1 MHDARHRLAQLLRNF
16 LVVGAGNYGAMAV
29 SLGINAMLTRRLG
42 VEQFGHLALL
52 LTASQVLALVT
63 INWTH
68 TTLVR
73 FGAQEFAARGA
84 ASEAFWTRVWI
95 VVPWLVLASALVLAG
110 SDYLSAYLMIPRWGI
125 PVVLAHFAATFVL
138 LTVGAMFQA
147 KNKMRRY
154 GIVLFLDKA
163 GDGRLLLVSS
173 RHAVGR
179 NARWRFSA
187 LYAASTAAV
196 GAWGLTRLGAASLL
210 PIAFNRDTYV
220 RMFAF
225 SFPLLLSS
233 WVGLFGTNWFD
244 ILIIKKYRPLSEVG
258 LFSLG
263 TVLAG
268 VVQQVTIIFSTLL
281 LPQLS
286 VMVGNG
292 ELDKIRAFVDRL
304 LPYWFLATGVMFTAV
319 LLVADPLVPLIFGRA
334 FAPAASVLAVL
345 MVATSALALF
355 NAFSPL
361 MTAFGAT
368 WALTGI
374 GLASGA
380 VNVGMDLILI
390 PSYGIRGAAFA
401 TVLAY
406 GTSAML
412 VLAYVQR
419 RLGQNVFRLALL
431 MIPVLGAC
439 ACFLFLET
447 LPFYLAAIPIGAV
460 SVFWLM
466 RQFRLFRGDDA
477 IFLAPWSVD
486 ALIRRIS

>member
-154 GIVLFLDKA
+154 GTVLFLDKA
-163 GDGRLLLVSS
+163 VMGILLLVSFNTPWAGS
-173 RHAVGR
+173 PL
-179 NARWRFSA
+179 SILS

-244 ILIIKKYRPLSEVG
+244 ILIIKKYRPMSEVG

-286 VMVGNG
+286 VMVGNN
-292 ELDKIRAFVDRL
+292 ELGKIRAFVDRV